1 MYIRVNSTPNSPR
14 RSIQIVEGY
23 RDKQGKVKQRI
34 VRYCRVATDEA
45 EEVKLKALAEELML
59 KIKLEREAEAKQQ
72 SLFGLNETEV
82 REGLKRATQRS
93 L

>member
-34 VRYCRVATDEA
+34 VRYCGVATDEA
-45 EEVKLKALAEELML
+45 EEVKLKALAEELKLDAEIYRRWIIDQNSEIML
-59 KIKLEREAEAKQQ
+59 CLIFSSAW
-72 SLFGLNETEV
+72 FY
-82 REGLKRATQRS
+82 
-93 L
+93 